1 MKNTVNSS
9 VKLTILLSLSL
20 ILIAQAVYLPIML
33 SVLLLMTI
41 ATLYIHL
48 RQTELQAF
56 SKLWTGLGVLTALAS
71 IYFSYRTF
79 IGIEAGVAILTTF
92 LFAKA
97 LEIKNTR
104 DVIIIFNFALF
115 VAASSFLFSQS
126 IWMASIVL
134 ACLVSSFI
142 GLYRLQTS
150 GFQHQDS
157 IAAGFK
163 QDLKHVAK
171 FIGLAFPFFV
181 LLFLFFP
188 RLPPLWHIPIPENK
202 AVTGMSDR
210 MSPGDIAKLSQ
221 SSALAFRILG
231 DISKL
236 PPRSELYWRAMVLD
250 HYDGQTWTSSP
261 FNQQNYNSENQ
272 TRLVQ
277 HTQFTYRYLA
287 ADPQSS
293 WIMGLDQS
301 IPNNPQYFLK
311 NDGSIVPNRAVQ
323 LNESID
329 LQWLGKSRLQDIS
342 NDHPIVKKTTTEYPV
357 NLDIRAQKLAQQLF
371 EQAGRDPE
379 RYIHHVID
387 WYKHQHFAY
396 TLQPG
401 LLGQNRIDDFLFQS
415 KQGFCEH
422 YASSF
427 ALLMRYVGLPARIVV
442 GYQGGDLAP
451 DGKSWELRQLDA
463 HAWTEVRLHGKW
475 MRIDPTAIIAPQR
488 IDTGM
493 QNYMDA
499 EQNVWGT
506 ERSNVS
512 YQQYA
517 LLKKMRI
524 WSDYASYQ
532 WQSKVVGYNTES
544 QQSWL
549 TKLGIRS
556 TYAMVMLLVLS
567 VLSLLA
573 GYFLF
578 IFYRKWKSTSKIDR
592 LLWRFSK
599 KLQHDLRK
607 QDSETITVWMQRLSD
622 QIEEADDI
630 QIFENI
636 THLHRKIIYAP
647 QHSQQEMEQF
657 AKMLKTCT
665 FVLKNKR
672 KILSK

>member
-41 ATLYIHL
+41 ATLYIHF
-48 RQTELQAF
+48 RQTELHAF

-293 WIMGLDQS
+293 WVMGLDQS

-323 LNESID
+323 LNEPID
-329 LQWLGKSRLQDIS
+329 LQWLGKSALADFVQEDPTFRKS
-342 NDHPIVKKTTTEYPV
+342 TTKYPAD
-357 NLDIRAQKLAQQLF
+357 LDLRAQKLAQQLF

-427 ALLMRYVGLPARIVV
+427 ALLMRYVRLPARIVV
-442 GYQGGDLAP
+442 GYQGGELAP

-463 HAWTEVRLHGKW
+463 HAWTEVKLHGKW

-549 TKLGIRS
+549 TKLGVRS

-578 IFYRKWKSTSKIDR
+578 IFYIKWKNTSEIDR

-599 KLQHDLRK
+599 KLQHNLRK
-607 QDSETITVWMQRLSD
+607 QEFETITVWMRRLSD
-622 QIEEADDI
+622 QIEEVDDI
-630 QIFENI
+630 QILENI
-636 THLHRKIIYAP
+636 AHLHRKIMYAP
-647 QHSQQEMEQF
+647 KHSEQEKEQF
-657 AKMLKTCT
+657 AEMLKTCT

>member
-20 ILIAQAVYLPIML
+20 ILMAQAVYLPIML
-33 SVLLLMTI
+33 LVILLITI
-41 ATLYIHL
+41 ATLFIHF
-48 RQTELQAF
+48 RQTELHAF
-56 SKLWTGLGVLTALAS
+56 SKLWTGLGVLAALAS

-126 IWMASIVL
+126 ILMASIVF
-134 ACLVSSFI
+134 ACLVSSFM

-150 GFQHQDS
+150 GFKHQDR
-157 IAAGFK
+157 ITVGFQ

-171 FIGLAFPFFV
+171 FIGLAVPFFV

-231 DISKL
+231 DMSKL

-250 HYDGQTWTSSP
+250 HYDGQTWSSSP

-272 TRLVQ
+272 TRQLQ
-277 HTQFTYRYLA
+277 HAQFTYRYLA

-293 WIMGLDQS
+293 WVMGLDQS
-301 IPNNPQYFLK
+301 IPNNPQYSLK

-323 LNESID
+323 LNEPID
-329 LQWLGKSRLQDIS
+329 LQWLAKSRLQDIS
-342 NDHPIVKKTTTEYPV
+342 NDYPIVKKTTTEYPV

-427 ALLMRYVGLPARIVV
+427 TLLMRYVGLPARIVV
-442 GYQGGDLAP
+442 GYQGGELAP

-463 HAWTEVRLHGKW
+463 HAWTEVELNGKW
-475 MRIDPTAIIAPQR
+475 MRVDPTAIIAPQR

-499 EQNVWGT
+499 EQNVWGA
-506 ERSNVS
+506 ERSNVR

-532 WQSKVVGYNTES
+532 WQSKVVGYNAES

-549 TKLGIRS
+549 TKLGIHS
-556 TYAMVMLLVLS
+556 TYTMVMVLVLS
-567 VLSLLA
+567 ILSLLT

-578 IFYRKWKSTSKIDR
+578 IFYLRWKNTSEIER

-599 KLQHDLRK
+599 GLQYDLRK
-607 QDSETITVWMQRLSD
+607 QEFETIPVWMQRLSERKELVD
-622 QIEEADDI
+622 TQVFKNTA
-630 QIFENI
+630 Q
-636 THLHRKIIYAP
+636 LHQKIMYAP
-647 QHSQQEMEQF
+647 QHSQQEIEQF
-657 AKMLKTCT
+657 GKMLKTCAL
-665 FVLKNKR
+665 VLKNKR

>member
-1 MKNTVNSS
+1 MKKTLNSS

-20 ILIAQAVYLPIML
+20 ILIAQVAYLPMML
-33 SVLLLMTI
+33 SVLLLTAI
-41 ATLYIHL
+41 ATLYIHF
-48 RQTELQAF
+48 RQTELHAF
-56 SKLWTGLGVLTALAS
+56 SKLWTAFGVLAALAS
-71 IYFSYRTF
+71 IYFSYGTF
-79 IGIEAGVAILTTF
+79 IGVEAGVAILTTF

-134 ACLVSSFI
+134 ACLVSCFI
-142 GLYRLQTS
+142 GLYRLQTA
-150 GFQHQDS
+150 GFQHQES
-157 IAAGFK
+157 ITGGFK

-171 FIGLAFPFFV
+171 FIGLALPFFV

-210 MSPGDIAKLSQ
+210 MSPGDIAELSQ

-231 DISKL
+231 DMSKL

-261 FNQQNYNSENQ
+261 FNQHNYNSENQ

-277 HTQFTYRYLA
+277 HAKFTYRYLA

-293 WIMGLDQS
+293 WVMGLDQS

-311 NDGSIVPNRAVQ
+311 NDGSIMPNRAVQ
-323 LNESID
+323 LNEPID
-329 LQWLGKSRLQDIS
+329 LQWLGKSTLADFVTEDPTTRKS
-342 NDHPIVKKTTTEYPV
+342 TKKYPV
-357 NLDIRAQKLAQQLF
+357 HLDLRAQKLAQQLF

-427 ALLMRYVGLPARIVV
+427 ALLMRYVRLPARIVV

-463 HAWTEVRLHGKW
+463 HAWTEVKLHGKW
-475 MRIDPTAIIAPQR
+475 IRIDPTAIIAPQR
-488 IDTGM
+488 IDSGM

-499 EQNVWGT
+499 EQNVWGA

-517 LLKKMRI
+517 LLKRMRI

-532 WQSKVVGYNTES
+532 WQSKVVGYNAES
-544 QQSWL
+544 QQNWL
-549 TKLGIRS
+549 THLGIRS
-556 TYAMVMLLVLS
+556 TYAMVMVLALG
-567 VLSLLA
+567 VLALLA

-578 IFYRKWKSTSKIDR
+578 IFYLKWKNTSEIDR

-607 QDSETITVWMQRLSD
+607 QESETITVWMHRLSD
-622 QIEEADDI
+622 EIEVDDI
-630 QIFENI
+630 HIFENI
-636 THLHRKIIYAP
+636 AHLHRKIMYAP
-647 QHSQQEMEQF
+647 KYSEQEMEQF
-657 AKMLKTCT
+657 AEMLKTCT
-665 FVLKNKR
+665 LVLKNKR